1 MTSSIIPSTAGAYD
15 SAPSRATG
23 PVLVAVRGGE
33 GSAPVLRAAK
43 LVAERLGT
51 TPHVVAV
58 LEPLSAYYPELGM
71 AVLPPELVAE
81 QEATLFDDVQRELQA
96 VVDEGQ
102 SWPFQIVAGA
112 PARTIA
118 RLAQDW
124 DARLIIM
131 GLGQHRPIDRVF
143 GSETALQTI
152 RAADRPVLAVP
163 EGFTV
168 LPRHA
173 VVAVDFSAASVRA
186 VEEVVPLI
194 GAGGTLTLV
203 HVRPFF
209 DELLRDAAES
219 WNRAHNQR
227 VTDLFQRIIAG
238 LQLPASLTVQHVI
251 PTGNPAETVLEFAER
266 RGADLIG
273 AGSSGAGFIERLRVG
288 SVATQLLRRTMVTL
302 LVVPRPS
309 AAEAARI
316 ERLLASTQ
324 ESVAAARW
332 PALVETFSR
341 RNAGRPTRLE
351 IDDPAI
357 GAQLQESGFLL
368 LGASYDHREDRL
380 EFILGEA
387 AAGVHRLSHGVA
399 GVASIAV
406 LTDPDGRDRALRAQ
420 HGPGQTVLTF
430 VD

>member
-1 MTSSIIPSTAGAYD
+1 MTSSTIPSAAGVFDAV
-15 SAPSRATG
+15 SHRATG
-23 PVLVAVRGGE
+23 PVLVAIRGRE

-43 LVAERLGT
+43 LVADRLGT
-51 TPHVVAV
+51 TPTVVAV

-71 AVLPPELVAE
+71 AVLPPELVTG
-81 QEATLFDDVQRELQA
+81 QEAALFESVQPELEA
-96 VVDEGQ
+96 VADGGPA
-102 SWPFQIVAGA
+102 WPFQIVAGA

-118 RLAQDW
+118 RLAHYW
-124 DARLIIM
+124 DVRLVVM

-143 GSETALQTI
+143 GSETALHTI

-163 EGFTV
+163 EGFTA

-186 VEEVVPLI
+186 VEEVAPLI

-209 DELLRDAAES
+209 DDLLRDAAES

-238 LQLPASLTVQHVI
+238 LKLPASLTVQHVI
-251 PTGNPAETVLEFAER
+251 PTGTPAEKVLEFAER
-266 RGADLIG
+266 HGADLIG
-273 AGSSGAGFIERLRVG
+273 AGSSGAGFVERLRVG
-288 SVATQLLRRTMVTL
+288 SVATQLLRRTTIAL
-302 LVVPRPS
+302 LAVPRPS

-324 ESVAAARW
+324 ETVAAASW
-332 PALVETFSR
+332 PALVEAFSR

-351 IDDPAI
+351 IDEPTL
-357 GAQLQESGFLL
+357 GAQLQESGFLR

-380 EFILGEA
+380 EFMLGDA
-387 AAGVHRLSHGVA
+387 AAGARRMSHGIA
-399 GVASIAV
+399 GIGSIAV

-420 HGPGQTVLTF
+420 HGAGQTILTF
-430 VD
+430 GD